1 MSSEGMGSMGNVPMN
16 NQSSMPEMMKTYPP
30 AAVKPAME
38 NVMTYRAI
46 YPEVYY
52 KLKPYI
58 TMTCDLIFSYG
69 AVMPTQQQLEEMSDG
84 IYDDFCKMHPD
95 MADYMGKASEK
106 DDPPGDPP
114 AFRGAFRGGF
124 RPGFGFG
131 GFRRRGLGRDF
142 VDALLLSELLGRGGY
157 YY

>member
-69 AVMPTQQQLEEMSDG
+69 AVSRHSNNWKRCLTAFTMTFAKCIRIWQTIWAKPARRMTLRETRQLSVVVSGVDSGRVSALADLGAEDSEE
-84 IYDDFCKMHPD
+84 I
-95 MADYMGKASEK
+95 
-106 DDPPGDPP
+106 
-114 AFRGAFRGGF
+114 
-124 RPGFGFG
+124 
-131 GFRRRGLGRDF
+131 L
-142 VDALLLSELLGRGGY
+142 
-157 YY
+157 